1 MSTENHTDHPE
12 QDKKK
17 YHFKIDNTPYTWD
30 QQFITGAEVRSVGP
44 GIPESMDLFIKVK
57 GKPGSLVANE
67 DVIDLAN
74 AGIEKFYS
82 QESSSSAGT
91 N

>member
-1 MSTENHTDHPE
+1 MSTEKHPNLPE

-17 YHFKIDNTPYTWD
+17 YHFKIDNTPYPWD
-30 QQFITGAEVRSVGP
+30 QQFITGAEVRGVGP
-44 GIPESMDLFIKVK
+44 GIPEDMDLFVKIK
-57 GKPGSLVANE
+57 GKPGRLVAN
-67 DVIDLAN
+67 DDRFDLDD

-82 QESSSSAGT
+82 QESSSSAGG

>member
-1 MSTENHTDHPE
+1 MSIEKHSDHPG

-30 QQFITGAEVRSVGP
+30 QRIITGTEIRSVGP
-44 GIPESMDLFIKVK
+44 GIPESMDLFVKIK
-57 GKPGSLVANE
+57 GKPGRLVAN
-67 DVIDLAN
+67 DDKLDLSDE
-74 AGIEKFYS
+74 GIEKFYS
-82 QESSSSAGT
+82 QESSSSAGG

>member
-1 MSTENHTDHPE
+1 MSTENHPDHPE
-12 QDKKK
+12 QDKKT
-17 YHFKIDNTPYTWD
+17 YHFKIDNTPYSWA

-67 DVIDLAN
+67 DVIDLAD

>member
-1 MSTENHTDHPE
+1 MSTEKHPDHSE

-30 QQFITGAEVRSVGP
+30 LQFISGAEVRSVGP
-44 GIPESMDLFIKVK
+44 GIPESMDLFVK
-57 GKPGSLVANE
+57 IQGKPGRLVAN
-67 DVIDLAN
+67 DDKFDLGD

-82 QESSSSAGT
+82 QESSSSAGG

>member
-1 MSTENHTDHPE
+1 MSTEKNLVHPE

-17 YHFKIDNTPYTWD
+17 YHFKIDNTSYPWD
-30 QQFITGAEVRSVGP
+30 QQFITGTEVRSVGP
-44 GIPESMDLFIKVK
+44 GIPEDMDLFVK
-57 GKPGSLVANE
+57 IQGKPGRLVAN
-67 DVIDLAN
+67 DDRFDLSD

-82 QESSSSAGT
+82 QESSSSAGG

>member
-1 MSTENHTDHPE
+1 MSTEKHPDHPE

-17 YHFKIDNTPYTWD
+17 CHFKIDNTPYTWD
-30 QQFITGAEVRSVGP
+30 QQFISGAEVRSVGP
-44 GIPESMDLFIKVK
+44 GIPESMDLFVK
-57 GKPGSLVANE
+57 IQGKPGRLVAN
-67 DVIDLAN
+67 DDKFDLID

-82 QESSSSAGT
+82 QESSSSAGG